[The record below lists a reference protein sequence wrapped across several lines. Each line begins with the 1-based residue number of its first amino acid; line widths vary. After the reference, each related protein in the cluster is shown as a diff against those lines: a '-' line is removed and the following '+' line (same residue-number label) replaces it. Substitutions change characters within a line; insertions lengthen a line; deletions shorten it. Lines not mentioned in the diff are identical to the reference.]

1 MIDIHCHIL
10 YGVDDGSFNLEE
22 TVKMA
27 GIAEKGGTQAI
38 IATPHSNATD
48 SYINHWNDGFDEKI
62 ALINKTLA
70 ERGIDITV
78 YRGQEIFCAGRYAE
92 LLSEGNLITL
102 NNSRYPLVEFGFH
115 EDSDEAY
122 AMAERLTAEGY
133 VPIVAHPE
141 RYGFVF
147 EEDDAAERLKS
158 IGCLLQIN
166 KGSLK
171 GSFGFQAQRVA
182 HRLLEDGFAD
192 FVASDAHSPYM
203 RTPFLANAREM
214 ISEEYSPDYAELLL
228 SENPRLVIENKEIL
242 TY

>member
-27 GIAEKGGTQAI
+27 GIAEKGGTKAI
-38 IATPHSNATD
+38 IATPHSNVTD

-70 ERGIDITV
+70 ERGIDIKV
-78 YRGQEIFCAGRYAE
+78 YRGQEVFCAGRYAE

-102 NNSRYPLVEFGFH
+102 NNSRYPLIEFGFH

-122 AMAERLTAEGY
+122 AMAERLVAEGY

-166 KGSLK
+166 KGSLN
-171 GSFGFQAQRVA
+171 
-182 HRLLEDGFAD
+182 EDGFAD